1 MKLLFWSLL
10 IGALGL
16 IVLAHVALW
25 RAGMPV
31 PFALAFTAINVI
43 GWSLALGPFI
53 FWARKLWAKDRNG

>member
-1 MKLLFWSLL
+1 
-10 IGALGL
+10 
-16 IVLAHVALW
+16 
-25 RAGMPV
+25 MPV